1 MRRMPVILIVWV
13 ALGQGSLT
21 QGRFSPHSAAAADA
35 GAIAAPGPSPSETPV
50 VFDGLGLDDFGGA
63 GSIAAALRGLEAE
76 AESAEPPLGVP
87 VDVLVRGPSG
97 RSTGID
103 PLAAEL
109 RSRIEGIDLSAGM
122 QADSASIQEG
132 PARWVGAVG
141 VSSDHELGR
150 QVLEL
155 KTSLGRAHQ
164 AGILG
169 VELGPRIERRLRGG
183 TVFFLDGKA
192 QAQARRSADTGS
204 WLMPGLA
211 EQGQGGVGTLGVAAS
226 TGLVR

>member
-1 MRRMPVILIVWV
+1 MRRMPVTVIML
-13 ALGQGSLT
+13 AALT
-21 QGRFSPHSAAAADA
+21 QWYLPHIHASRDGAFAAEAA
-35 GAIAAPGPSPSETPV
+35 GSEPPPAPVHDTPV
-50 VFDGLGLDDFGGA
+50 VFDGLGLDDFRGA
-63 GSIAAALRGLEAE
+63 GSVAAALRGLEAGS
-76 AESAEPPLGVP
+76 ESANPPLGVP

-97 RSTGID
+97 RSSGID

-109 RSRIEGIDLSAGM
+109 RSRIEGINLSAGM
-122 QADSASIQEG
+122 QADSASIQHG

-169 VELGPRIERRLRGG
+169 VEVGPRIERRLRSG

-192 QAQARRSADTGS
+192 QAQARRSAETGS
-204 WLMPGLA
+204 WMMPGLA
-211 EQGQGGVGTLGVAAS
+211 EQGQGGGTLGVAAS